1 MLSVE
6 TLRNG
11 LEAGFGQVPSPH
23 ADLWHGTGEEV
34 NLIDHMTGTK
44 VGVLDVYE
52 DGDVVYQTERIALEV
67 HGTHT
72 ITPLPEG
79 GVIFSLPGIKPHNVT
94 LFKVPRFGLPT
105 LTQAEAEPEVRPEQK
120 PRWRPRPGPPWRRTP
135 LRRRSG
141 RSCGTT
147 RSRERTSRRS

>member
-1 MLSVE
+1 MLSVDALH
-6 TLRNG
+6 TG
-11 LEAGFGQVPSPH
+11 LEAGFGQAPSPH

-34 NLIDHMTGTK
+34 DLIDHMTGTK

-79 GVIFSLPGIKPHNVT
+79 GVMFSLPGTKSHHVT
-94 LFKVPRFGLPT
+94 LFKVPRSGLPT
-105 LTQAEAEPEVRPEQK
+105 FTQEEPSLYP
-120 PRWRPRPGPPWRRTP
+120 
-135 LRRRSG
+135 
-141 RSCGTT
+141 
-147 RSRERTSRRS
+147 